1 MNKRWFISYRVIMR
15 NMLEEDAASRYC
27 NVITNVSPAQW
38 VLESQY
44 TLGGERVILYAEEI
58 SQGLA
63 VELSH
68 GGGGVPISYFEER
81 TDENL

>member
-1 MNKRWFISYRVIMR
+1 MNKRFFISYRVVKQS
-15 NMLEEDAASRYC
+15 MLEEAIKPIYM

-44 TLGGERVILYAEEI
+44 TLGGERVILYAESI
-58 SQGLA
+58 SVGLA

-68 GGGGVPISYFEER
+68 GGGGVPTAYFN
-81 TDENL
+81 ENL